1 MKSSIK
7 IATLFILSSVLCS
20 NKCVSQTNT
29 NDKSNEIN
37 YKTMQ
42 YNSLTPE
49 EERVIV
55 YKDTECPFSGE
66 YLNNKRAG
74 TYVCRRCNTPLYRSE
89 DKFDSR
95 CGWPSFDDEIKG
107 AVKPTV
113 CVPKSS
119 ATNAELIWGM
129 SFSTK
134 VLPTSRLATVS
145 IPYLCCLSP
154 TKSRI
159 PILHTSRRDASGVR
173 SSIS

>member
-7 IATLFILSSVLCS
+7 IATLFILSAVLCS

-29 NDKSNEIN
+29 NHKSNEIN
-37 YKTMQ
+37 YKIMQ
-42 YNSLTPE
+42 YNNLTPE

-55 YKDTECPFSGE
+55 YKDTERPFSGE
-66 YLNNKRAG
+66 YLNNKRTG

-95 CGWPSFDDEIKG
+95 CGWPSFDDEM
-107 AVKPTV
+107 PTV

-119 ATNAELIWGM
+119 ATAAERIWVM

-159 PILHTSRRDASGVR
+159 PIPHTSRRDASGVR